1 MLRTLQ
7 LQDPPPKGTPRP
19 CPQPALWSR
28 GFCRH
33 HGLGRAVH
41 FTPSSSQTRLSTCKP
56 ALQPR
61 AFPALPGRPLS
72 RLQHQPQLLTRHV
85 SGHLPS
91 ACLCVA
97 VLSGQS
103 SCPGAAVLNPA
114 AALCLRCS
122 WALVAAIALYP
133 ALGCASPAP
142 TSSPKCSAPS
152 PPPSVCKRLPL

>member
-19 CPQPALWSR
+19 CPQPSLWSR
-28 GFCRH
+28 GFW
-33 HGLGRAVH
+33 AVLFISH
-41 FTPSSSQTRLSTCKP
+41 PVLPKPDFQHASQPSN
-56 ALQPR
+56 
-61 AFPALPGRPLS
+61 PGRFLPSLDGLFS
-72 RLQHQPQLLTRHV
+72 RLQHQPQLLTRHF

-114 AALCLRCS
+114 AALCPRCS
-122 WALVAAIALYP
+122 WALVAATVLYP

-142 TSSPKCSAPS
+142 TSSPKGSAPS